1 MKTSRRGLLKLS
13 AQSLAGM
20 SLGPLFLPRISSADP
35 IGAFT
40 GAVPIV
46 QLMTNHDSAQ
56 FSVLTP
62 SPEPYA
68 YRAFDN
74 LGRELPVRKWD
85 LGSRVGSPYLNE
97 KLTIE
102 GLQDNDWYRLEILD
116 IHTGRQIDERL
127 FKNLPLNSDRPA
139 RFAMVSCAF
148 DIKVP
153 TADKMWQ
160 SLSDNR
166 PDMIFFTGD
175 TSYADYVDFTGGELG
190 RWKRYVE
197 TRLSLHLYR
206 LRILIPTF
214 AIWDDHDF
222 GLNNGDKTFALSQA
236 MLEIFELF
244 WRPQEVPGYQ
254 KTFGVGFEFSGFGQK
269 FCFMDNRSYRDVRH
283 GNGFH
288 WGSDQQ
294 DLLLEG
300 LDQTE
305 VPTWI
310 LSGSQF
316 FGCYKN
322 EESFQIDH
330 PKNFVD
336 FLQKLARV
344 KSPVVFGSGD
354 VHFSEIMKLEPQL
367 LGYQSYEFTSSSIHS
382 FTSPHFE
389 LFKNARRESFT
400 WKHNYLIIDSAR
412 RGMGLS
418 ISTESYGV
426 NRDKYFS
433 HQATVS
439 R

>member
-13 AQSLAGM
+13 AQSFAGL
-20 SLGPLFLPRISSADP
+20 SLGPLFLPRVSQADP

-40 GAVPIV
+40 GTVPVV

-68 YRAFDN
+68 YRVFDSR
-74 LGRELPVRKWD
+74 GQELPVRKWA
-85 LGSRVGSPYLNE
+85 LGSRQGSPYLNE
-97 KLTIE
+97 KLTVD
-102 GLQDNDWYRLEILD
+102 GLQDNEWYRLEILD
-116 IHTGRQIDERL
+116 ISTGRQIDERL
-127 FKNLPLNSDRPA
+127 FKNLPLTSEKPA

-148 DIKVP
+148 DIKMP
-153 TADKMWQ
+153 TADRMWQ
-160 SLSDNR
+160 SLADNR
-166 PDMIFFTGD
+166 PDMIFFIGD

-197 TRLSLHLYR
+197 SRLSLRLYR
-206 LRILIPTF
+206 MRILIPTF
-214 AIWDDHDF
+214 AIWDDHDY
-222 GLNNGDKTFALSQA
+222 GVNNGDKTFALRQA
-236 MLEIFELF
+236 MFEMFELF
-244 WRPQEVPGYQ
+244 WHPQEVPGYK
-254 KTFGVGFEFSGFGQK
+254 KTYGVGFELLGFGQK
-269 FCFMDNRSYRDVRH
+269 FCFMDNRSYRDLRYS
-283 GNGFH
+283 NGYH

-294 DLLLEG
+294 DLLLAG
-300 LDQTE
+300 LDQSET
-305 VPTWI
+305 PAWI
-310 LSGSQF
+310 LSGSQL

-354 VHFSEIMKLEPQL
+354 VHFSEIMKLEPQI

-389 LFKNARRESFT
+389 FFKNARRESFT
-400 WKHNYLIIDSAR
+400 WKHNYMLIESKR
-412 RGMGLS
+412 VGLGLNVT
-418 ISTESYGV
+418 TESYGV
-426 NRDKYFS
+426 NREKYFN
-433 HQATVS
+433 HQAIVS